1 MSDETKK
8 SDEAAG
14 PEASE
19 HDEHGMGPGD
29 IVDEVTRLGHKLGAV
44 ARDVWESDQRKHIQS
59 KVVEELRSAHGSAK
73 NLAHD
78 VRSGRL
84 GGKEIHTLVVEEL
97 RQAKAQVE
105 TLAKEVSRRKEASRP
120 AETEAET
127 ESELEKARVHTEA
140 IGRKLGEGILSGL
153 RALNRELGKAL
164 EKEPEEERKEP
175 PQD

>member
-1 MSDETKK
+1 
-8 SDEAAG
+8 
-14 PEASE
+14 
-19 HDEHGMGPGD
+19 MGPGD
-29 IVDEVTRLGHKLGAV
+29 IVDEVTRLGHKIGAV
-44 ARDVWESDQRKHIQS
+44 AREVWESDQRKQIQS

-105 TLAKEVSRRKEASRP
+105 TLAKEVTRRKEAQP
-120 AETEAET
+120 EAEAET
-127 ESELEKARVHTEA
+127 ESELEKARAHTEA
-140 IGRKLGEGILSGL
+140 VGRRLGEGILSGL

-164 EKEPEEERKEP
+164 DKEPGEERREP
-175 PQD
+175 PEE